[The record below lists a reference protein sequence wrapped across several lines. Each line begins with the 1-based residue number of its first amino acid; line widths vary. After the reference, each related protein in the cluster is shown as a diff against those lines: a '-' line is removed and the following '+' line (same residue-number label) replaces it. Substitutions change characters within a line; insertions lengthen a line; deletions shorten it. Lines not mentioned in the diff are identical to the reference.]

1 ALLTLLP
8 SAALASPIISS
19 GSSSVAPLAVD
30 VDAIPKGYV
39 IECRS
44 AEGTKLC
51 KDSDEAKNFMQCRG
65 SGEVFGVDGSRFEYC
80 ARDCVCVSTAG
91 ACGNR
96 ATC

>member
-1 ALLTLLP
+1 MKLQLALLSLLTT
-8 SAALASPIISS
+8 ALALP
-19 GSSSVAPLAVD
+19 AVRPD
-30 VDAIPKGYV
+30 VDTDALPKGYT

-65 SGEVFGVDGSRFEYC
+65 TGEVFGVDGSRFEYC

-91 ACGNR
+91 SCGNR